1 MGDTED
7 HNASAYKLELDALNG
22 CVLKANEILGS
33 VSHAVAQQPQFTKC
47 RQWITLEP
55 ESFSLVLNVV
65 VDNEAAKL
73 PSIGM
78 CLGDHL
84 RPAPFFF
91 VKVSETQGGA
101 KTHLLDYDPRTLLS
115 LKSIVNETTSDVEL
129 VENLVAKFIEVNHS
143 K

>member
-1 MGDTED
+1 
-7 HNASAYKLELDALNG
+7 
-22 CVLKANEILGS
+22 
-33 VSHAVAQQPQFTKC
+33 
-47 RQWITLEP
+47 
-55 ESFSLVLNVV
+55 

-91 VKVSETQGGA
+91 VKASETQGGV
-101 KTHLLDYDPRTLLS
+101 KTHRLDYDPRTLLS
-115 LKSIVNETTSDVEL
+115 LKSIVNEAMPDVEL
-129 VENLVAKFIEVNHS
+129 VENLVGKFVEANHS

>member
-22 CVLKANEILGS
+22 CVFKANEILRS
-33 VSHAVAQQPQFTKC
+33 VSHAVAMQPQFTKC

-55 ESFSLVLNVV
+55 ESFSLVLNIV
-65 VDNEAAKL
+65 VDNEAVKL
-73 PSIGM
+73 PLIGM

-91 VKVSETQGGA
+91 VKASKTDGRT
-101 KTHLLDYDPRTLLS
+101 KTHLLDYDPRALLS
-115 LKSIVNETTSDVEL
+115 LKSIVNETMSDAEL
-129 VENLVAKFIEVNHS
+129 VENLASKFIEANHS